1 MRSQRRALWTF
12 IALVGVALLSF
23 GSTVQADSHKYGGKL
38 VVAHGADHRGLE
50 PHYVIGWESIWI
62 EENLY
67 NGLLG
72 LNEKYEVVP
81 EIAESWT
88 VSDDGLTYT

>member
-1 MRSQRRALWTF
+1 MRFRSRIVWML
-12 IALVGVALLSF
+12 IVLVSVALLSVS
-23 GSTVQADSHKYGGKL
+23 STMGADTPKRGGKL

-72 LNEKYEVVP
+72 LNAKYEVVP
-81 EIAESWT
+81 EIAEVLGGEGAT
-88 VSDDGLTYT
+88 